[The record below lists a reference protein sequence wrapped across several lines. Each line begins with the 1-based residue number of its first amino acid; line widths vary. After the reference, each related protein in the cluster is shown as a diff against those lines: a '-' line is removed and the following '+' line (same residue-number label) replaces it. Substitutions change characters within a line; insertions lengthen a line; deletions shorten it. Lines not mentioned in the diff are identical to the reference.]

1 MEQNRYAESP
11 QNLPI
16 KPFLNGNG
24 AVAKSELR
32 PKDAKT
38 SGIGLKMDTP
48 PLDERVPD
56 KLTVGVI
63 DCYRFSQECLIRAL
77 ENLHPRLVI
86 APFATPDLCIAEH
99 RTDIDLILYYFHES
113 SAPEAGLIHDVSAIY
128 DAFPNAPLVVL
139 SDADDAQQAKTFR
152 STLKSGAKGFI
163 PTKTTGVP
171 ITLAAIRLVREGGV
185 FAPMDLAMTNRVE
198 HSRPLPETVCQN
210 PHPLTARQRAV
221 LAHMQ
226 RGSANKIIAHELEMS
241 ESTVKV
247 HVRNIMR
254 KVGATNRTQA
264 VYKAQ
269 KLLDGIVSEKKL
281 EQPQ

>member
-1 MEQNRYAESP
+1 MEQNRYAEPP

-16 KPFLNGNG
+16 KPFLNGSG
-24 AVAKSELR
+24 VVAKGELR
-32 PKDAKT
+32 LKDANVP
-38 SGIGLKMDTP
+38 GIGLKMDTP

-56 KLTVGVI
+56 KLTVCVI

-77 ENLHPRLVI
+77 ESLHPRLII
-86 APFATPDLCIAEH
+86 APFATPELCIAE
-99 RTDIDLILYYFHES
+99 RRSDIDLILYYFHES
-113 SAPEAGLIHDVSAIY
+113 STPEAGLVHDVSAICR
-128 DAFPNAPLVVL
+128 AFPNAPMVVL
-139 SDADDAQQAKTFR
+139 SDADDTQQAKIFQ
-152 STLKSGAKGFI
+152 STLKGGAKGFI

-171 ITLAAIRLVREGGV
+171 IALAAIRLVREGGI
-185 FAPMDLAMTNRVE
+185 FAPMDLAMANHVE
-198 HSRPLPETVCQN
+198 HSRPPPDSARAN

-269 KLLDGIVSEKKL
+269 KLLDGIVPEKKP
-281 EQPQ
+281 EPR